1 MYDYFKGTLIEVDGN
16 KATIDIQ
23 NIGYQIFIPISM
35 QSSLPPTGSMVC
47 LYTSLIIKEDEH
59 ALYGFISKNQRELF
73 EVLIS
78 ISGIGPKTALTI
90 LGGLDLEQLIQ
101 AIASADTRLL
111 VKIPG
116 IGKKTAERLVMEM
129 KDKLQNFEIP
139 KSVTTGKKNNVSDA
153 LHALIHLGYSPLQAQ
168 KALNLALDGK
178 TEEIETGKMIALALK
193 KI

>member
-16 KATIDIQ
+16 KAIVEVQ
-23 NIGYQIFIPISM
+23 NIGYQIFIPMSL
-35 QSSLPPTGSMVC
+35 QSLLPQIGSNVC

-59 ALYGFISKNQRELF
+59 ALYGFITKNQRQLF

-90 LGGLDLEQLIQ
+90 LGGLDLEQLVQ

-111 VKIPG
+111 IKIPG

-129 KDKLQNFEIP
+129 KDKIQHFDLPAPTKN
-139 KSVTTGKKNNVSDA
+139 GKKNNVSDA
-153 LHALIHLGYSPLQAQ
+153 LHALIHLGYSPMQAQ
-168 KALNLALDGK
+168 KALNSALDGK
-178 TEEIETGKMIALALK
+178 TEEIETGKLIALALK